1 MAIVIPIFMW
11 GDLQRMA
18 HYLAKKLKQRKVK
31 KQVQAVRHFDVL
43 SALVFLYLIAT
54 VLEI

>member
-1 MAIVIPIFMW
+1 
-11 GDLQRMA
+11 MA